1 MLVLFLVLFSFLNA
15 EVEQVILRWDPIPCK
30 KACPI
35 LLHDRLQKAKGVASV
50 DMRADEGNAIMTWD
64 PKIPFSFV
72 PLNYALRYVGVR
84 EKDLRVKVS
93 GTIYGS
99 GASYFIKSRGDNT
112 TFVLFNRATSGG
124 PGTYVNLYSAT
135 NRILSP
141 EQVSKLEDLK
151 RSHQIAVI
159 EGPIFMPERS
169 PPDPL
174 RLVIESISVEAKK
187 EEPKKAQPQPLP
199 TKKP

>member
-1 MLVLFLVLFSFLNA
+1 MLLFACLIFVSFLNA
-15 EVEQVILRWDPIPCK
+15 EVEQVHLRWDPIPCK

-35 LLHDRLQKAKGVASV
+35 LLHERLQKAKGVASV
-50 DMRADEGNAIMTWD
+50 EIDANSGHATMTWD
-64 PKIPFSFV
+64 EKIPFSFV

-99 GASYFIKSRGDNT
+99 GANYFIKSRGDQT
-112 TFVLFNRATSGG
+112 LFMLFNRAASEG
-124 PGTYVNLYSAT
+124 PSNYVNLYNPT
-135 NRILSP
+135 NRALSL
-141 EQVSKLEDLK
+141 ELIAKLEEIK
-151 RSHQIAVI
+151 KANQIAII

-174 RLVIESISVEAKK
+174 RLVIDNISIEKQKS
-187 EEPKKAQPQPLP
+187 
-199 TKKP
+199 TKQ

>member
-1 MLVLFLVLFSFLNA
+1 MYKILFLMFFSFLNA
-15 EVEQVILRWDPIPCK
+15 EVEQVMLRWDPIPCK
-30 KACPI
+30 KACPL

-50 DMRADEGNAIMTWD
+50 DIHPDEGNAVMTWN

-112 TFVLFNRATSGG
+112 VFVLFNRAAPGG
-124 PGTYVNLYSAT
+124 QANYVNLYSAT
-135 NRILSP
+135 NRVLSP
-141 EQVSKLEDLK
+141 DLIAKLEDVK
-151 RSHQIAVI
+151 KSNQIAII

-174 RLVIESISVEAKK
+174 RLVIESISVEKKK
-187 EEPKKAQPQPLP
+187 EEPKKAV
-199 TKKP
+199 KPR

>member
-1 MLVLFLVLFSFLNA
+1 MFWMPFLIFFSFLNA
-15 EVEQVILRWDPIPCK
+15 EVEQVSLRWDPIPCK

-50 DMRADEGNAIMTWD
+50 EVRGDEGNAIMTWD
-64 PKIPFSFV
+64 KKIPFSFV

-84 EKDLRVKVS
+84 EKELRVKVS
-93 GTIYGS
+93 GTISGS

-112 TFVLFNRATSGG
+112 IFVLFNRAAPGG
-124 PGTYVNLYSAT
+124 QSNAVNLYNPS
-135 NRILSP
+135 NRVLSP
-141 EQVSKLEDLK
+141 DQIAKLEEIK
-151 RSHQIAVI
+151 KSNQIAII

-174 RLVIESISVEAKK
+174 RLVIDNISIEKKK
-187 EEPKKAQPQPLP
+187 EEPKAKTRGRL
-199 TKKP
+199 

>member
-1 MLVLFLVLFSFLNA
+1 MFLILFFVFFSFLNA
-15 EVEQVILRWDPIPCK
+15 EVEQVSLRWDPIPCK

-50 DMRADEGNAIMTWD
+50 EINADSGNATMTWD
-64 PKIPFSFV
+64 KKIPFSFV

-84 EKDLRVKVS
+84 EKELRVKVS
-93 GTIYGS
+93 GSISGS

-112 TFVLFNRATSGG
+112 IFVLFNRAAPGG
-124 PGTYVNLYSAT
+124 QSNYVTLYSAT
-135 NRILSP
+135 NRVLTP
-141 EQVSKLEDLK
+141 ELITKLEDIK
-151 RSHQIAVI
+151 KSNQIAII

-174 RLVIESISVEAKK
+174 RLVIDNISIEKKK
-187 EEPKKAQPQPLP
+187 EEPKHR
-199 TKKP
+199 